1 MLYPSGAKYAGGWKD
16 GKRHAKG
23 DMTFANGDVYKGNW
37 AENSPNGQGQFIGVT
52 GVQYAGGWKD
62 GKVRTML
69 FISDIRLKTL
79 CRRLTT
85 FVAACAVPRQGPPD
99 AAGGQDL
106 FGRVGE
112 RQARWHR
119 YDDLR
124 Y

>member
-62 GKVRTML
+62 GKVRTTTTL
-69 FISDIRLKTL
+69 FSSPSFSHPTQSTL
-79 CRRLTT
+79 SGADHFCRRL
-85 FVAACAVPRQGPPD
+85 RSSM
-99 AAGGQDL
+99 
-106 FGRVGE
+106 
-112 RQARWHR
+112 ARAT
-119 YDDLR
+119 
-124 Y
+124 